1 MEKLN
6 LKDVSLYVE
15 QNIGTF
21 HQKRIQSLD
30 GLKLSQVLKR
40 KNPYLFKA
48 KYVLTAEQ
56 IVKGLVNVHISSNEE
71 TIFGDWLEGLAIFI
85 SDKVYGGRK
94 SGITGIDLEFDSNGI
109 RNIVTIKSGPN
120 WGNSSQIAKMVADF
134 KTAKKAL
141 RTSNSQLNIVAV
153 NGCCYG
159 RDSKP
164 DKGDYFKYCGQRFWE
179 FISGDSELFTE
190 IIEPL
195 GYKAKEKNDDFVKS
209 YSQMINKFTKEFANL
224 FCKDNGDI
232 DWNKLVRFNSATVA
246 PKKRNK
252 NRTTR
257 RSAGRQFRCAPLSPV
272 SLSVRLL
279 NVKQGKRWISV
290 C

>member
-1 MEKLN
+1 MNKLN
-6 LKDVSLYVE
+6 LQDILQYVE

-56 IVKGLVNVHISSNEE
+56 IVKSLVDAHISSNEE
-71 TIFGDWLEGLAIFI
+71 TIFSDWLEGFAIFI
-85 SDKVYGGRK
+85 NKQVFGGFK
-94 SGITGIDLEFDSNGI
+94 SGIPGIDLEFDSDGK

-120 WGNSSQIAKMVADF
+120 WGNSSQIAKMRADF
-134 KTAKKAL
+134 NTARKTL
-141 RTSNSQLNIVAV
+141 RTGNSQLNIVAV

-159 RDSKP
+159 RDNKP
-164 DKGDYFKYCGQRFWE
+164 DKGDYFKYCGQHFWE

-195 GYKAKEKNDDFVKS
+195 GYKAKEKNDEFIKS
-209 YSQMINKFTKEFANL
+209 YSQMINIFTKEFTNT
-224 FCKDNGDI
+224 FCKDNGEI
-232 DWNKLVRFNSATVA
+232 DWDKLVRINSAAVQ
-246 PKKRNK
+246 PKE
-252 NRTTR
+252 
-257 RSAGRQFRCAPLSPV
+257 
-272 SLSVRLL
+272 
-279 NVKQGKRWISV
+279 
-290 C
+290 